1 VDYHRGV
8 RVLLGRCRGV
18 LVGGG
23 GLGVVWVLL
32 YVSPVCKW
40 FGAGQVRGGIA
51 WACGSGVV
59 L

>member
-1 VDYHRGV
+1 MDFPCGV
-8 RVLLGRCRGV
+8 RVLLERCRGV
-18 LVGGG
+18 LVEGG

-32 YVSPVCKW
+32 YVSHVCKW

-51 WACGSGVV
+51 WACGSGVG